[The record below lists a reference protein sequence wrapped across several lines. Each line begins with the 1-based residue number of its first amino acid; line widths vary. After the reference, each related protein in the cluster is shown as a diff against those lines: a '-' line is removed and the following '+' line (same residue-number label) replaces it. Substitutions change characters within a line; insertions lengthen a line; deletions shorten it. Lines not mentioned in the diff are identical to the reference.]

1 MQIGQLLPGYPDL
14 ARTEKQYDA
23 VKPVEGQGA
32 RLAELVQA
40 GANEQMAEF
49 GRIVSRY
56 DVSEITPHDFSLMIQ
71 QLFEAGALSDQDLKE
86 LAQIR
91 LDLDFEGIDDDEEV
105 DLVEL
110 FVEKLRDLQRK
121 HAELAESGAADAVD
135 QADRPPPLGPYE
147 RRLEWLR
154 KFALIQSEP
163 DMIGISALV

>member
-14 ARTEKQYDA
+14 ARTERQYDA

-40 GANEQMAEF
+40 GANAQMAAF
-49 GRIVSRY
+49 GEIVSRY

-91 LDLDFEGIDDDEEV
+91 LDLDAEGIEDDEQV

-110 FVEKLRDLQRK
+110 LVKKLRDLQRK
-121 HAELAESGAADAVD
+121 HAELIESRAAVVD
-135 QADRPPPLGPYE
+135 QADQPPPLAPYE
-147 RRLEWLR
+147 RRLEWLQ

-163 DMIGISALV
+163 DTIGISALV